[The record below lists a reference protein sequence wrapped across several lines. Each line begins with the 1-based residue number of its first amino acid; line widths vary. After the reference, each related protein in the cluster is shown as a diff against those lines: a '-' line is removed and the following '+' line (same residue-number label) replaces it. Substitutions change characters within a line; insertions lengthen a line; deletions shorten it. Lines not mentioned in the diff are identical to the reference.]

1 MGDSKAVSEGI
12 HSVTTF
18 ASPLLF
24 PLDGARIS
32 FPNFGFVFVSF
43 SRFGRS
49 FWHDLLGGVGGRA
62 ADWLVGCL
70 GGWMGMLSL
79 AFTDESSPTSKLNV
93 PKKCSNLVPAWDP
106 NQCQRRQDP
115 GERFKM
121 QFPVSRFKS
130 RSRSVFQD
138 AEPSFKI
145 QFKIQ
150 VSVSRRN
157 SKFQDSSQDPVPR
170 FKMQFQV
177 SRFKSRSRSV
187 FQDAEPSFKI
197 QFKITQVS
205 VPRCNSKF
213 QDSSQDPVSRF
224 KMQFQVS
231 RFKSRSRLVFHDPY
245 QHPAP

>member
-1 MGDSKAVSEGI
+1 MGGSKAVSEGI

-24 PLDGARIS
+24 PLDGAGIS

-49 FWHDLLGGVGGRA
+49 FWHDLLGGAGGRA

-79 AFTDESSPTSKLNV
+79 AFTDESSPTSNV

-145 QFKIQ
+145 QFKI
-150 VSVSRRN
+150 
-157 SKFQDSSQDPVPR
+157 
-170 FKMQFQV
+170 
-177 SRFKSRSRSV
+177 
-187 FQDAEPSFKI
+187 I
-197 QFKITQVS
+197 QVS

-231 RFKSRSRLVFHDPY
+231 RFKSRSRLVFQDSY
-245 QHPAP
+245 QDPAP

>member
-24 PLDGARIS
+24 PLDGAGIS

-49 FWHDLLGGVGGRA
+49 FWHDRLGGVGGRA

-70 GGWMGMLSL
+70 GGW
-79 AFTDESSPTSKLNV
+79 SPTSNV

-177 SRFKSRSRSV
+177 SRFKSRDPDQFFKMQSQVSRFSSRSSRSA
-187 FQDAEPSFKI
+187 FQDAIPSFKI
-197 QFKITQVS
+197 QVKIQFRVS
-205 VPRCNSKF
+205 RCNSKF
-213 QDSSQDPVSRF
+213 QDSNQDP
-224 KMQFQVS
+224 
-231 RFKSRSRLVFHDPY
+231 D
-245 QHPAP
+245 

>member
-24 PLDGARIS
+24 PLDGAGIS

-49 FWHDLLGGVGGRA
+49 FWHDRLGGVGGRV

-79 AFTDESSPTSKLNV
+79 AFTDESSPTSNV
-93 PKKCSNLVPAWDP
+93 PEKCSNLVPAWDP
-106 NQCQRRQDP
+106 KQCQRRQDP

-130 RSRSVFQD
+130 RSR
-138 AEPSFKI
+138 
-145 QFKIQ
+145 
-150 VSVSRRN
+150 
-157 SKFQDSSQDPVPR
+157 
-170 FKMQFQV
+170 
-177 SRFKSRSRSV
+177 
-187 FQDAEPSFKI
+187 
-197 QFKITQVS
+197 
-205 VPRCNSKF
+205 
-213 QDSSQDPVSRF
+213 
-224 KMQFQVS
+224 
-231 RFKSRSRLVFHDPY
+231 
-245 QHPAP
+245 